1 MGRRPKTRF
10 PSPDPD
16 TTGIFDTKATAHVY
30 GDASEGRAVRVVER
44 AMGPGERRPS
54 WRTEPVRLIVS
65 QPSSPTSSR
74 MMEQPAPRALKQAGG
89 AQALPATQS
98 LDERVAAALRCA
110 TDDTEDSTEIPQA
123 TEQPQSPIHLRY
135 AGEETQATPKQPSNG
150 GDTMAALK
158 IKRLKQGWYRDLNGR
173 LRPPRQLVFPTPDM
187 QELYN
192 RMSIRPRRI
201 GLAKDPFWN
210 RLGSCDHCSQRSIP
224 CIPSHFNLKLFER
237 DCSESDSSAPQGL
250 SQDQAVPKIN
260 PFSLGF
266 ISPTPLPT
274 QPVGNVL
281 PAPSDSGYGSVK
293 TGDASRGRTLPDP
306 LLAFPDTGVALC
318 DPKQPRADG
327 TSAGRTADDDAATL
341 YSDAGSLSDSRVDS
355 CICELA
361 DDLFHRL
368 ATRHDGPVARAAMLR
383 ILHVLPGLLKYLAL
397 EFGYGASSKMHL
409 NIMYFVH
416 MKRHA
421 ITAAIWNRYTSMEE
435 DDVVRPRADDMPS
448 SLDLVRG
455 WLDGAHGAPD
465 SGQPGPPVDDLDNV
479 DLHEDFDED
488 GIIQEVAEYTRLV
501 IGSDAYRSFLASVRA
516 EASLDQ
522 GDTMN
527 EIRES
532 ITCAFPPFWRSM
544 SRHRP
549 PEACEAA
556 LAVNWDPFT
565 FLKEQGYAE
574 PPEDALSSAITVTGS
589 SVDAQATTVA
599 QYLAQTWP
607 CVGLDVLAKIQDLV
621 RGHAAVQGVLRDT
634 TRLEAKF
641 EHNPVTRL
649 VLDVQGTPE
658 TIVQVAQVLA
668 WLGAAL
674 RCSRYKDQPQAT
686 CSVALLTAS
695 RSSWAKMP
703 RISCKISFG
712 YMELPTPR
720 FSLGQCWHGL
730 FRKPFVVKGFP
741 IPCRPEPGLGLE
753 IPLDMMAAL
762 VGSSKLDL
770 FGAKVFIKGFSA
782 MLVPTLRRGDIVVW
796 HLVAQGDARVS
807 YLDWEGVHEQ
817 LTMAEMET
825 ARHVVGWC
833 SQVTY
838 DVGGPGANY
847 NIGRSLLPVAHA
859 GCRLERA
866 EISGGQL
873 IHGTV
878 TFALGAREKPI
889 HVSRDGY
896 IPKLKWITGKYVIL
910 WDEESRRGWLV
921 NGASAL
927 LHLLRASLG
936 HSQKDKFKSAF
947 LFDESSFIEAEGHNN
962 ADSAIEVLINERN
975 LRLPL
980 YSERS
985 ETVQS
990 ETSKGKFSK
999 SQLSA
1004 TRTSKFYCIQDRVE
1018 HLYGILEKMIDHQ
1031 TAVERRDGVQMP
1043 EWPRRQLEG
1052 WDFRE
1057 VFADR
1062 DPLYPRV
1069 ATLDTIGKGWV
1080 DFTRGIHAI
1089 TLFGRG
1095 FGDLMRPGGQSAA
1108 AACTRWSTLPR
1119 GGCYLAAAVS
1129 DLMEIM
1135 RVDGDPDANPRRLSE
1150 RLLWYSKEAS
1160 FSPCPCGE
1168 MTPTRRSFGPTS
1180 KHRDPVQA
1188 LFPSRFWRKL
1198 KRKAQAELPDRGAV
1212 VFGHNWSLHWY
1223 YGDSGDPQKGDPPS
1237 TALEEDPE
1245 EKTSAQRQRADSGLG
1260 SSLPSKPGSDSQDG
1274 SSWDNPQ
1281 AETSDA
1287 SSHLGS
1293 GTAESPG
1300 TCHPADQNPSPK
1312 GSPLSPVESQE
1323 AAAGGVKRRLVGM
1336 ASSAKRMKLSRGWG
1350 GSGTE

>member
-65 QPSSPTSSR
+65 QPSSPTSPR
-74 MMEQPAPRALKQAGG
+74 M
-89 AQALPATQS
+89 T
-98 LDERVAAALRCA
+98 ERVAAALRYG
-110 TDDTEDSTEIPQA
+110 TDDAKDSTGMQQA
-123 TEQPQSPIHLRY
+123 TE
-135 AGEETQATPKQPSNG
+135 QATPKQPHSNG
-150 GDTMAALK
+150 GDTMGDTQL
-158 IKRLKQGWYRDLNGR
+158 KRLEQKWYRDQNGIA
-173 LRPPRQLVFPTPDM
+173 RPAPQVVFPTSDM

-192 RMSIRPRRI
+192 AMIRSPERSVVNLGRT
-201 GLAKDPFWN
+201 GLAN
-210 RLGSCDHCSQRSIP
+210 RLFWKRLGTCDKCSQRSIP
-224 CIPSHFNLKLFER
+224 CYPWHFNLELFKQAYNR
-237 DCSESDSSAPQGL
+237 SNSSDPRGLPQN
-250 SQDQAVPKIN
+250 QAVPKIH
-260 PFSLGF
+260 S
-266 ISPTPLPT
+266 ISSEFTSPAPPPT

-293 TGDASRGRTLPDP
+293 RGDGSRGINLLVP
-306 LLAFPDTGVALC
+306 LLASRDTGVALC
-318 DPKQPRADG
+318 DPKQPTADG

-421 ITAAIWNRYTSMEE
+421 ITAAIWNRYTSMQE

-479 DLHEDFDED
+479 DPHEDFDED

-641 EHNPVTRL
+641 EHDPVTRL

-1237 TALEEDPE
+1237 TALDEDPE